1 MLSIARQFNSRFEI
15 FRSIKKRVQFW
26 VIVCSITLLILLAAQ
41 SQVVSQYTN
50 TIKMARPT
58 WETGWFQAEVV
69 KQLLEE
75 IGYEVNEPQ
84 TLNNQDFYLGAA
96 QGEVD
101 FWINGWFPLDRS
113 FWQNEEI
120 SNNLTTVGTQ
130 VKQGAIEGYLI
141 DKKTADKF
149 NIKTIA
155 DLEKPE
161 IAEIFDR
168 DNNGK
173 ADLIGCNVDWG
184 CAEIIEHH
192 LKAYDLQ
199 ETVEQVQGN
208 YVDLMRETVTRY
220 QKDKP
225 ILFYTWTPNWTLG
238 TFVPKKDVI
247 WLEVPFSSLPEG
259 KKQLANNTKIPD
271 VKGCNSEPC
280 NLGFPP
286 NNIQAVANREF
297 LRANPSIKKLLEL
310 VQIPLE
316 DINEQNAVLVS
327 RNYKLEAIQI
337 YASQWIQNNRDLVDL
352 WLAAAN
358 DVKLANNRENR
369 ASASQV
375 TPVIDKQIITPNL
388 KVVTKRFEPFVNYK
402 NNEYTGFSIDLWD
415 AIARQMNTKYDL
427 YGVDSIEAL
436 LQEVES
442 KAADVAIAGITIT
455 SQREETVDFSHP
467 YYESGLQ
474 ILVNNGNKVLSQ
486 TMWERIFSVFFRPQ
500 LYYGIAIFI
509 LILLVAAHVI
519 WLVERKHNPEF
530 PSNYVQGIWESFWWA
545 AVTVTTVGY
554 GDKTPKK
561 IAGKLFGLF
570 WMCAGYFIFA
580 YFTATVTTSFTLE
593 EMQAVINSPQ
603 DLPGKQV
610 GTIAGTTAVEYLK
623 EQNIESIQYDTKEE
637 AYLAL
642 HDREVDAVVYDAP
655 ALQYYASHQGKNKAK
670 VVGSPFKLQNYG
682 IALSIK
688 SPYRKSINSALLTL
702 IEDGIYKQIEEKW
715 FGTQSQSV
723 IR

>member
-1 MLSIARQFNSRFEI
+1 MSWIDRQLNSRFNIVKLIKTKLRFWII
-15 FRSIKKRVQFW
+15 F
-26 VIVCSITLLILLAAQ
+26 CSITFLILFAT
-41 SQVVSQYTN
+41 QVKAVSQSTN
-50 TIKMARPT
+50 IIKMARPT

-75 IGYEVNEPQ
+75 IGYEVKEPQ
-84 TLNNQDFYLGAA
+84 TLNNQDFYSGAA
-96 QGEVD
+96 KGDVD
-101 FWINGWFPLDRS
+101 FWVNGWFPLDRS
-113 FWQNEEI
+113 YWQNEEI
-120 SNNLTTVGTQ
+120 SSNLTTVGTQ

-155 DLEKPE
+155 DLQKPE

-168 DNNGK
+168 NNNGK

-184 CAEIIEHH
+184 CGEVINHH
-192 LKAYDLQ
+192 LQAYELQ

-208 YVDLMRETVTRY
+208 YLDLMRETVTRY

-247 WLEVPFSSLPEG
+247 WLEVPFSSLPED
-259 KKQLANNTKIPD
+259 KKQLANNTKISD

-280 NLGFPP
+280 NLGFPS

-297 LRANPSIKKLLEL
+297 LRAKPSVKKLLEL
-310 VQIPLE
+310 VQIPVK
-316 DINEQNAVLVS
+316 DINEKNAVLVS
-327 RNYKLEAIQI
+327 RNYKPEAIQI
-337 YASQWIQNNRDLVDL
+337 YASQWIQKNRDRVDL

-358 DVKLANNRENR
+358 DAKLANGLEKR

-375 TPVIDKQIITPNL
+375 TPVIDKQIITPTV
-388 KVVTKRFEPFVNYK
+388 KVATKRFEPFVNYK
-402 NNEYTGFSIDLWD
+402 NNQYTGFSIDLWN
-415 AIARQMNTKYDL
+415 AIARQMNTRYEL

-455 SQREETVDFSHP
+455 SQREVTVDFSYP

-486 TMWERIFSVFFRPQ
+486 TMWGRIFSVFFRPQ

-530 PSNYVQGIWESFWWA
+530 PNNYVQGIWESFWWA

-623 EQNIESIQYDTKEE
+623 ENNVESIQYDSKEE

-702 IEDGIYKQIEEKW
+702 IEDGTYKQIEEKW
-715 FGTQSQSV
+715 FGTQS
-723 IR
+723 

>member
-1 MLSIARQFNSRFEI
+1 MLWIDNQFNSRFTL
-15 FRSIKKRVQFW
+15 FKLIKKKFCFS
-26 VIVCSITLLILLAAQ
+26 VILCSITFFILLATQVKAINQ
-41 SQVVSQYTN
+41 STN
-50 TIKMARPT
+50 IIKMARPT

-75 IGYEVNEPQ
+75 IGYEVKEPQ
-84 TLNNQDFYLGAA
+84 TLQNQDFYLNAA
-96 QGEVD
+96 RGDVD
-101 FWINGWFPLDRS
+101 FWVNGWFPLDRS

-120 SNNLTTVGTQ
+120 GNNLTTVGTQ

-141 DKKTADKF
+141 DKKTADTF

-155 DLEKPE
+155 DLQKPK

-168 DNNGK
+168 NNNGK

-184 CAEIIEHH
+184 CAEVINHH
-192 LKAYDLQ
+192 LKAYELQ
-199 ETVEQVQGN
+199 KTVEQVQGN
-208 YVDLMRETVTRY
+208 YLDLMRETVTRY
-220 QKDKP
+220 QQGKP

-247 WLEVPFSSLPEG
+247 WLEVPFSSLPES
-259 KKQLANNTKIPD
+259 KKQLASNTKLPD

-297 LRANPSIKKLLEL
+297 LRANPSVKKLLEL
-310 VQIPLE
+310 VEIPRE
-316 DINEQNAVLVS
+316 DINEQNAVLVR
-327 RNYKLEAIQI
+327 RNYKPEAIQI

-358 DVKLANNRENR
+358 DVKLANNREKR
-369 ASASQV
+369 ASESPV
-375 TPVIDKQIITPNL
+375 TSVIDKQIITPTL
-388 KVVTKRFEPFVNYK
+388 QVATKRFEPLVSYE
-402 NNEYTGFSIDLWD
+402 NNEYIGFSIDLWD
-415 AIARQMNTKYDL
+415 AIAREMNTEYNL

-436 LQEVES
+436 LQEVKRHTS
-442 KAADVAIAGITIT
+442 DVAIAGITIT
-455 SQREETVDFSHP
+455 AQREETLDFSYP

-474 ILVNNGNKVLSQ
+474 ILVNNGDRVLSQ
-486 TMWERIFSVFFRPQ
+486 TIWGRIFSVFLRPQ

-509 LILLVAAHVI
+509 LILLIAAHII

-530 PSNYVQGIWESFWWA
+530 PSKYTRGIWESFWWA

-580 YFTATVTTSFTLE
+580 YFTATVTTSFTLA
-593 EMQAVINSPQ
+593 EMQAVINGPQ
-603 DLPGKQV
+603 DLLGKQV
-610 GTIAGTTAVEYLK
+610 ATIAGTTAVEYLK

-642 HDREVDAVVYDAP
+642 NDREVDAVVYDAP
-655 ALQYYASHQGKNKAK
+655 ALQYYASHQGRNKVK
-670 VVGSPFKLQNYG
+670 VVGSPFELQNYG
-682 IALSIK
+682 IALPIN

-702 IEDGIYKQIEEKW
+702 MEDGTYKQIEEKW
-715 FGTQSQSV
+715 FGN
-723 IR
+723 